1 VSRQL
6 RSTRRDAK
14 WTKICFTKTNKKGW
28 EVRMVPIRASA
39 NLFLKWSHS
48 ALHPP
53 VVQALTFSSV
63 IIVLNT
69 SNFYRPWNLEVRK

>member
-1 VSRQL
+1 
-6 RSTRRDAK
+6 
-14 WTKICFTKTNKKGW
+14 
-28 EVRMVPIRASA
+28 MVPIRASA

>member
-1 VSRQL
+1 
-6 RSTRRDAK
+6 
-14 WTKICFTKTNKKGW
+14 
-28 EVRMVPIRASA
+28 MVPIRASA

-53 VVQALTFSSV
+53 VVHALTFSSV

-69 SNFYRPWNLEVRK
+69 STFTGPGIWKLASEQGISSTYLKRTEKGAR